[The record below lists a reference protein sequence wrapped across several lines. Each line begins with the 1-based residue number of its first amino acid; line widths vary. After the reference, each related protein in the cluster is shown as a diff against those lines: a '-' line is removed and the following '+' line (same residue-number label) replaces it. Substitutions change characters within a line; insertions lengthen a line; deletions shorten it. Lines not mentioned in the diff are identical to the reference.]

1 MKNKKIPLRTCVV
14 TKEKLEKKDLIRVV
28 KNNENEVFVDL
39 TGKANGRGAYIKKD
53 IDVLNKARKSKVLD
67 KHLETTID
75 DSVYEKLEEIIN
87 QSLGEECVALIVHG
101 GTIMAILD
109 KYSSP
114 HEDFYNW
121 QVKNGQG
128 YFIEID
134 KNSWINNKK
143 THVIREIK

>member
-1 MKNKKIPLRTCVV
+1 MLNLPQDLNKKIPLRTCVV

-87 QSLGEECVALIVHG
+87 Q
-101 GTIMAILD
+101 
-109 KYSSP
+109 
-114 HEDFYNW
+114 
-121 QVKNGQG
+121 
-128 YFIEID
+128 
-134 KNSWINNKK
+134 
-143 THVIREIK
+143 